1 MAAGGMTTEKFRDY
15 IDSFNRDDYEGFAK
29 YYAPDVLLDLGGR
42 MEIRGRDGILD
53 FYRGVKKRVRETLT
67 INNVLLE
74 GNVLAAEIAT
84 EFYGLEDWPDFIA
97 GPLMK
102 GEAIN
107 LISFIFY
114 TINDKGQYQL
124 IRTARYKKF

>member
-1 MAAGGMTTEKFRDY
+1 MAADGMTKEKFRDY
-15 IDSFNRDDYEGFAK
+15 IDSFNRDDYAGFGK
-29 YYAPDVLLDLGGR
+29 YYAEDVLLDLGGR

-67 INNVLLE
+67 INNVLVD

-102 GEAIN
+102 GDAIN

-114 TINDKGQYQL
+114 TINDHGQYQV

>member
-1 MAAGGMTTEKFRDY
+1 MAAGGMTKEKFRDY
-15 IDSFNRDDYEGFAK
+15 IASFNRDDYEGFGK

-114 TINDKGQYQL
+114 TINDKGQYQI